1 MDMTVLE
8 QRLAG
13 WPPPHRLLVA
23 GAGGGTNVGGSLH
36 AAALGLGIH
45 SELLEI
51 AGAYT
56 GPFLWRVI
64 NKYLRDKRPANQ
76 TGFEQKL
83 LQACNESRP
92 DVLLTTGLA
101 PLSVPVLQQIGAMGI
116 KRINYL
122 TDDPW
127 NPAHRANWFLAAL
140 PCYDLVCSPRRILAV
155 ELYALGCR
163 RVRYVPFGF
172 DETLFFAP
180 TPAELAAA
188 AGGPAADVVFA
199 GGADYDR
206 VPYMQALIEAG
217 FDLALYGGYWHRY
230 AATRRIAR
238 GLADVATLRV
248 AIARAKVSLCLVRRS
263 NRDGNCMRTF
273 EVPAVGGCML
283 LEDTA
288 EHREIFGEDGINV
301 LYFSDQA
308 SMIGQTRRLCGD
320 EALRRQ
326 LAANAHRLM
335 LTGGHT
341 YRDRLLSMLSP
352 DESTLLSP
360 P

>member
-1 MDMTVLE
+1 MTVLE

-13 WPPPHRLLVA
+13 QSLPGRLLVA
-23 GAGGGTNVGGSLH
+23 GANGGTNVGGSLH

-45 SELLEI
+45 SDLLDM
-51 AGAYT
+51 ADAYT
-56 GPFLWRVI
+56 GPFLWRAI
-64 NKYLRDKRPANQ
+64 NKYLRDRRPANQ

-83 LQACNESRP
+83 LQACKESPP
-92 DVLLTTGLA
+92 DVLLTTGIA
-101 PLSVPVLQQIGAMGI
+101 PLSAPLLEQIGAMGI
-116 KRINYL
+116 TRINYL

-140 PCYDLVCSPRRILAV
+140 PCYDLVCSPRRILAGD
-155 ELYALGCR
+155 LSALGCR

-172 DETLFFAP
+172 DETLFFPP
-180 TPAELAAA
+180 TPTELAD
-188 AGGPAADVVFA
+188 AGEIPAADVVFA

-217 FDLALYGGYWHRY
+217 FDLALYGGYWHRF

-238 GLADVATLRV
+238 GMADVATLRV

-308 SMIGQTRRLCGD
+308 SMIGQARRLCGN

-326 LAANAHRLM
+326 LAGNAHRLM

-341 YRDRLLSMLSP
+341 YRDRLVSMLSP
-352 DESTLLSP
+352 DDSTMLRSP
-360 P
+360 